1 MISDI
6 LTTLEVTMSEISTL
20 SPTALW
26 QWFDKICTIPHPSY
40 HEDALAEY
48 LLNWAKSQHFFAE
61 RDEAGNL
68 LIRKPATPGME
79 NRQTIALQAH
89 LDMVPQANANTPHD
103 FTKDP
108 IQPYIDGEWVKA
120 KGTTLGADNGIGLAS
135 CMAVLSSTDIA
146 HPELE
151 VLLTMTEE
159 VGMEGVL
166 GLRPNWL
173 SANIMINTDT
183 EDNGEIY
190 IGCAGGENVN
200 LNLPL
205 TREKNP
211 FDTAL
216 TLTLKGLRGGHSGC
230 DIHTNRANAIKLL
243 ARQLAEIEGIAFSI
257 TDIHGGSVRNAIPRE
272 AQATINFFAKDQE
285 NLTACIQRV
294 SETIQ
299 TELRLA
305 EPQYQLLIEKNIP
318 SETSFTT
325 SDSQKIIHLVN
336 LLPNGVIRQ
345 SDIVK
350 DVVETS
356 LSVGI
361 VGIKDESL
369 FVTILS
375 RSLVESGKEAI
386 RNKIRSLAALTGAQA
401 EFSGNYPGWEPDT
414 TSQIVPLTKAIYDEV
429 LGYETQIKVIHAGL
443 ECGLIKKVYPN
454 MDLVSIGP
462 TIRNAHSPDEKVH
475 IPAVSIYWMLLTKL
489 LAQAPNK

>member
-1 MISDI
+1 
-6 LTTLEVTMSEISTL
+6 
-20 SPTALW
+20 
-26 QWFDKICTIPHPSY
+26 
-40 HEDALAEY
+40 
-48 LLNWAKSQHFFAE
+48 
-61 RDEAGNL
+61 
-68 LIRKPATPGME
+68 
-79 NRQTIALQAH
+79 
-89 LDMVPQANANTPHD
+89 
-103 FTKDP
+103 
-108 IQPYIDGEWVKA
+108 
-120 KGTTLGADNGIGLAS
+120 
-135 CMAVLSSTDIA
+135 
-146 HPELE
+146 
-151 VLLTMTEE
+151 
-159 VGMEGVL
+159 
-166 GLRPNWL
+166 
-173 SANIMINTDT
+173 MINTDT

-294 SETIQ
+294 SDTIQ